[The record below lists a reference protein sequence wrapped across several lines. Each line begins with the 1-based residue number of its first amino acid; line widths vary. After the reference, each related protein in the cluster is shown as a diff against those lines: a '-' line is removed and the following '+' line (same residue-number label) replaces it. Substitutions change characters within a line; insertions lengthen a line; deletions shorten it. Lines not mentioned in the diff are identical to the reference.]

1 MRRCFKKT
9 KPTIEMNDDS
19 YNEQVEGEEY
29 YYDSTTGSNGHN
41 KTLQQQQQDQDRTG
55 STTSSALQISR
66 TRTDSSSFRIKD
78 GLLIEE
84 INQLTLSGGQYV
96 SSSSRDH
103 EEEQF
108 HDNVLVADAADANA
122 DANTGMTF
130 VDLPTPEAEAHSGD
144 FYKKN
149 QISIENQND
158 AVADSPSLTPC
169 ELDWRG
175 RCKYP
180 GKISQ
185 CIHSLYKSP
194 QDVTYIRNVL
204 TPSHGEDPAG
214 GLLWIA
220 TIVPDDFDERY
231 EEKGILK
238 MCHKSNYDAK
248 QKCIKPRRGNLLVKS
263 SDFFESLVKVGS
275 EQDGDGGGITSS
287 SSSSPSRWVFSGIL
301 CGWPALKTLE
311 VLKIE
316 YKRALALQWRTH
328 WNTEENIRN
337 VPPSFPSGPVL
348 TEVRAILRM
357 PPYTMSGWSPSS
369 PGFVF
374 WFEGNG
380 TRSIPRLTYGT
391 NILKVFQQDKESH
404 VASKCIRVHM
414 ISHRY
419 ATGENVQ
426 IRDRLVYHSVALLE
440 WDHGKFCSVVE
451 LAYLGG
457 IGGYNG
463 QANWVEDK
471 LEPSNS
477 LYQCLPPEMVHPWKS
492 NLSEIRVYDVKAKT
506 LDEFMVYMYR
516 HTGKYERFL
525 NVQVTVSLPVRL
537 TFSSRE
543 HIAQYLIN
551 YIRRGKTYSE
561 IRRNCQTFAADFCA
575 FLAGKKDIQ
584 PFHPINQQAYRNQ
597 AHYFL
602 YEPTMYPSS
611 V

>member
-1 MRRCFKKT
+1 
-9 KPTIEMNDDS
+9 MNHNNSNNNNNNNKVDD
-19 YNEQVEGEEY
+19 
-29 YYDSTTGSNGHN
+29 
-41 KTLQQQQQDQDRTG
+41 DQDSRIQTQQHD
-55 STTSSALQISR
+55 TMNISR

-84 INQLTLSGGQYV
+84 INELTLSGGQHV
-96 SSSSRDH
+96 PSR
-103 EEEQF
+103 EEQF
-108 HDNVLVADAADANA
+108 NDDE
-122 DANTGMTF
+122 MTF
-130 VDLPTPEAEAHSGD
+130 VDLPAPEAEARAGD
-144 FYKKN
+144 FKN
-149 QISIENQND
+149 EISGEEEED
-158 AVADSPSLTPC
+158 AVSSLSSPC
-169 ELDWRG
+169 ELDWMG

-185 CIHSLYKSP
+185 CRHSRYKAP
-194 QDVTYIRNVL
+194 QDVNYIRGVL

-214 GLLWIA
+214 GLLWKA
-220 TIVPDDFDERY
+220 MIVPDDFDARFEQ
-231 EEKGILK
+231 KGTLK
-238 MCHKSNYDAK
+238 MCHKNNYDAK
-248 QKCIKPRRGNLLVKS
+248 QKCLKPRRGNLLVKS
-263 SDFFESLVKVGS
+263 SDFFGSIVKIVP
-275 EQDGDGGGITSS
+275 EEEKEDKRHGDDNDNNRVENVQGTSNDS
-287 SSSSPSRWVFSGIL
+287 VQSRWVFSGVL

-316 YKRALALQWRTH
+316 YKRALSLQWRTY
-328 WNTEENIRN
+328 WNVEEN
-337 VPPSFPSGPVL
+337 VKDTPPSFPTGPVL

-380 TRSIPRLTYGT
+380 TRQVPRLTYGT
-391 NILKVFQQDKESH
+391 DILKVFQKEDHATSSS
-404 VASKCIRVHM
+404 APKCIRVHM

-419 ATGENVQ
+419 ATGDNVQ
-426 IRDRLVYHSVALLE
+426 IRDRLAYHSLALLE

-471 LEPSNS
+471 LEPANS
-477 LYQCLPPEMVHPWKS
+477 LYKCLPPEMIHPWKS
-492 NLSEIRVYDVKAKT
+492 NLSEIRVYDVQPKT
-506 LDEFMVYMYR
+506 LDEFMVYMHR
-516 HTGKYERFL
+516 HTGKFARFL

-602 YEPTMYPSS
+602 YEPTMYPS

>member
-1 MRRCFKKT
+1 MKRCYKT
-9 KPTIEMNDDS
+9 NCTAAVDISNNNSSKEYDVD
-19 YNEQVEGEEY
+19 EQEDTVQ
-29 YYDSTTGSNGHN
+29 STQ
-41 KTLQQQQQDQDRTG
+41 QQQQQDS
-55 STTSSALQISR
+55 STLQISR

-84 INQLTLSGGQYV
+84 IHELTLTGGQHV
-96 SSSSRDH
+96 PSS

-108 HDNVLVADAADANA
+108 LNKNEDE
-122 DANTGMTF
+122 MTF
-130 VDLPTPEAEAHSGD
+130 VDLPAPEAEARAGD
-144 FYKKN
+144 LKSE
-149 QISIENQND
+149 ISVED
-158 AVADSPSLTPC
+158 EEDTSSLLSSPC
-169 ELDWRG
+169 ELDWMG

-180 GKISQ
+180 GKVSQ
-185 CIHSLYKSP
+185 CRHSLYKSP
-194 QDVTYIRNVL
+194 KDVQFIRRSL

-214 GLLWIA
+214 GLLWKA
-220 TIVPDDFDERY
+220 TIVPDDFDERF
-231 EEKGILK
+231 EQKGTLK
-238 MCHKSNYDAK
+238 MCHKNNYDAK
-248 QKCIKPRRGNLLVKS
+248 HKCLKPRRGNLLVKS
-263 SDFFESLVKVGS
+263 SDFFGSLVKID
-275 EQDGDGGGITSS
+275 EQQNQVKDETLLNDDDEKLDDVQVFSNRNNNNNNNVK
-287 SSSSPSRWVFSGIL
+287 SRWVFSGVL

-328 WNTEENIRN
+328 WNAEENVKG
-337 VPPSFPSGPVL
+337 VPPSFPTGPVL
-348 TEVRAILRM
+348 SEVRAILRM

-380 TRSIPRLTYGT
+380 TRKIPRLTYGT
-391 NILKVFQQDKESH
+391 DILKVFQREDHAAATS
-404 VASKCIRVHM
+404 APRCIRVHM

-419 ATGENVQ
+419 ATGDNVQ
-426 IRDRLVYHSVALLE
+426 IRDRLAYHSLALLE
-440 WDHGKFCSVVE
+440 WDHGKYCTVVE

-471 LEPSNS
+471 LEPCNS
-477 LYQCLPPEMVHPWKS
+477 LYKCLPPEMIHPWKS
-492 NLSEIRVYDVKAKT
+492 NLSEIRVFDVQPKT
-506 LDEFMVYMYR
+506 LEEFMVYMNR
-516 HTGKYERFL
+516 HTGKYARFL

-602 YEPTMYPSS
+602 YEPTMYPS
-611 V
+611 